1 MKKSL
6 SLKNIAALQAI
17 VMVFSLTS
25 VIAKFAS
32 AQAVFTK
39 GFFLFYGLEVLV
51 LAVYALLW
59 QQAIKRFDISIAY
72 ANKAMVL
79 LWGLLWSVLIF
90 HDSVTPKKAA
100 GVVLVIIGV
109 IVLNRDAGGSEAGSG
124 RPSATAAGRKE
135 EEQK

>member
-1 MKKSL
+1 MNKSL
-6 SLKNIAALQAI
+6 RLRDILALQGI
-17 VMVFSLTS
+17 VMVFSLSS
-25 VIAKFAS
+25 VVAKFAS
-32 AQAVFTK
+32 EQTVFTG

-90 HDSVTPKKAA
+90 RDSITPRKIL
-100 GVVLVIIGV
+100 GVALVIIGV
-109 IVLNRDAGGSEAGSG
+109 IVLNREPEGEKA
-124 RPSATAAGRKE
+124 
-135 EEQK
+135 